1 MGFVIKLHVIL
12 SISIQTFDVTV
23 LNNFS
28 LLDQDKAIVQ
38 LVAVLGVTRKEKKQ
52 DAKIIGVLVF

>member
-38 LVAVLGVTRKEKKQ
+38 LVAVLGVTRKEKKT
-52 DAKIIGVLVF
+52 GR